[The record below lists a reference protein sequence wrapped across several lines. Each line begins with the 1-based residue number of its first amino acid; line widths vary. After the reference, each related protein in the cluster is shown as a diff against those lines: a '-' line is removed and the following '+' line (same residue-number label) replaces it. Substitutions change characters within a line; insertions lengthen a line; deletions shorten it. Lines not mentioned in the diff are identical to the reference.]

1 MRLTPFRPALAS
13 SLLVFL
19 LGGWSCR
26 SRVAPET
33 MPAAEQPASP
43 AIAPATTAAP
53 RADSTPA
60 TAKNDAGS
68 APEPSVGSA
77 WPTLGEA
84 PPGVTRF
91 AAIGDFG
98 IVGEDE
104 QAVAELV
111 LRAKPEFV
119 ITLGDNNYPTGSA
132 DTIDVNIG
140 RYYSSLI
147 APYKGHFGAGAK
159 DNRFFPSLG
168 NHDWM
173 SDAARPYLD
182 YFTLPGNER
191 YYDVE
196 RGNVHLFS
204 IDSDPHEPDGIDAG
218 SVQARWLKGKSGASK
233 SAFQIAYM
241 HHPPYSSSQHGS
253 SFVMQWPYRDWGVDL
268 VLAGHDHT
276 YERVE
281 ANGLVY
287 VVNGL
292 GGNMAYDFGVPLP
305 GSKIRFNSAHGAMF
319 FEVSK
324 NELRGRFVTTRG
336 TVIDT
341 FSIAR

>member
-1 MRLTPFRPALAS
+1 MQTTHVPALAS
-13 SLLVFL
+13 SLLL
-19 LGGWSCR
+19 LGLTGFGCR

-33 MPAAEQPASP
+33 MPAVEQPQSA
-43 AIAPATTAAP
+43 AVAPATASAPPVDATPAAAKTDAGTAAE
-53 RADSTPA
+53 RSARGAWSTP
-60 TAKNDAGS
+60 
-68 APEPSVGSA
+68 
-77 WPTLGEA
+77 GEA

-104 QAVAELV
+104 QRVAELV
-111 LRAKPEFV
+111 LGANPEFV

-140 RYYSSLI
+140 RFYSSLI
-147 APYKGHFGAGAK
+147 APYKGRFGSGAK

-173 SDAARPYLD
+173 SDGARPYLD

-196 RGNVHLFS
+196 RANVHLFS
-204 IDSDPHEPDGIDAG
+204 LDSDPHEPDGIDAG
-218 SVQARWLKGKSGASK
+218 SVQARWLKSKASASK
-233 SAFQIAYM
+233 TSFQIAYM

-281 ANGLVY
+281 ANGIVY

-292 GGNMAYDFGVPLP
+292 GGNMAYEFVTPLP

-324 NELRGRFVTTRG
+324 QELRGRFVTTRG
-336 TVIDT
+336 ELIDT